1 MAYHALR
8 QWISPDPDLGAVTM
22 VNDGRC
28 RVLLADDHEM
38 LLDML
43 RNLLEP
49 EFAVV
54 GAVADGT
61 ALLQAAEQLQ
71 PDIALIDVIMPGL
84 SGLEAGWQL
93 HTRLPAIK
101 LVYLTMEANESVAA
115 EAFAIGASAVL
126 WKVCS
131 ASELQKAMRIVAS
144 GGCYLASGIAQDDVD
159 ALRQAHLEKR
169 PAKLSPRELEVV
181 TLLVTGL
188 SMKSVARRLGI
199 TPRTVA
205 FHKYHAMEALG
216 LRSNSELIK
225 FAIHHRLLSSNDTLP
240 ATDTHGRPPPP
251 AISRSGAAVEDGVHR
266 RRHPNL
272 PR

>member
-1 MAYHALR
+1 MMLGQR
-8 QWISPDPDLGAVTM
+8 TSPDRDVGAATM

-28 RVLLADDHEM
+28 RVLLADDHEI

-49 EFAVV
+49 EFAVI
-54 GAVADGT
+54 GAVTDGI
-61 ALLQAAEQLQ
+61 ALLQAAEHLQ

-93 HTRLPAIK
+93 RARLPAIK
-101 LVYLTMEANESVAA
+101 LVYLTMEANEAVAA

-131 ASELQKAMRIVAS
+131 AIELEKAMHIVAA
-144 GGCYLASGIAQDDVD
+144 GGRYLAPGIDQADID
-159 ALRQAHLEKR
+159 ALRQAHLEK
-169 PAKLSPRELEVV
+169 PIAKLSPRELEVV
-181 TLLVTGL
+181 RLLVTGL

-205 FHKYHAMEALG
+205 FHKYHAMGALG
-216 LRSNSELIK
+216 LHGNSELIK
-225 FAIHHRLLSSNDTLP
+225 FAIHHRLLSGVDTVT
-240 ATDTHGRPPPP
+240 ARDMHGRPPICREN
-251 AISRSGAAVEDGVHR
+251 A
-266 RRHPNL
+266 
-272 PR
+272 